1 VNRLRRHLLAGFLIA
16 ATAVIAPFSQAKA
29 QSAPDPAV
37 VISIADFT
45 QHLSDVDYLAEAA
58 GYGNMKFFAQTMVKQ
73 YIKGID
79 EGSPSGIMLY
89 FNEGSEEPDFLGFV
103 PVTNLDDLLDTISGM
118 AEVDEG
124 DDFTT
129 IITDN
134 DDELLVKEI
143 GSNAFFSN
151 KKEMFDNVPSDPAG
165 LLGDMPA
172 TYNLAARI
180 FSHRIPESLRTQA
193 LDVIREGYERSL
205 EQLGEVEPMQAE
217 LQRKNFEFQMK
228 QFASW
233 INETDNLMVGMCADK
248 EAKSLYMDFAMTAL
262 EDSEL
267 ATRFNASVPTEKSLF
282 PGFLMEGAA
291 FNQVTSVHLSE
302 GEIAEYTKMLEE
314 VEKAA
319 IEGMNEDGDLEE
331 DEAEMAEK
339 ALKNMVEL
347 ARETL
352 AEGNLDSGLT
362 VMLGDGDINIA
373 GGVRLADPKKLED
386 TIKELVAFAEE
397 KMGDEIQ
404 VNLNSGSHKDV
415 TFHQIIV
422 QIPEDEEEM
431 LDFVGDQ
438 ITLLV
443 GIGEKAAYIGVGS
456 NPMETLKSAMDGSG
470 TGTSDLIQ
478 LNIFIAPILRFA
490 ANMEGQPMVEALADA
505 MEENGE
511 DRLRMTTD
519 SIDNGFKMRFEM
531 QDGILSLIKSGIEGM
546 GANGGGFPGGDN
558 DF

>member
-1 VNRLRRHLLAGFLIA
+1 MNRLRRFLLAGFLIA
-16 ATAVIAPFSQAKA
+16 ATAVIAPLSQAKA

-45 QHLSDVDYLAEAA
+45 QQLSDVEYLAEAS

-79 EGSPSGIMLY
+79 NTLPAGIMLY
-89 FNEGSEEPDFLGFV
+89 FNEDSEEPDFLAFV

-124 DDFTT
+124 EDFTT

-143 GSNAFFSN
+143 GNNAFISN
-151 KKEMFDNVPSDPAG
+151 KKEMFDNIPSDPAG
-165 LLGDMPA
+165 LLGEMPK
-172 TYNLAARI
+172 TYNVAARI
-180 FSHRIPESLRTQA
+180 FSNRIPESLRTQA
-193 LDVIREGYERSL
+193 LDVIRDGYEKSL

-228 QFASW
+228 QFSSW
-233 INETDNLMVGMCADK
+233 INETDNLMVGMCADE
-248 EAKSLYMDFAMTAL
+248 EAKSLYMDFEMTAL
-262 EDSEL
+262 DGSEL
-267 ATRFNASVPTEKSLF
+267 ATRFNASMPTEKTLF
-282 PGFLMEGAA
+282 PGFLMDGSA

-302 GEIAEYTKMLEE
+302 SEVAEYTKMLVE

-319 IEGMNEDGDLEE
+319 IEGMNEDGDFEE
-331 DEAEMAEK
+331 DEAAMAEK
-339 ALKNMVEL
+339 AIKNMVAL

-352 AEGNLDSGLT
+352 EEGNLDSGLA
-362 VMLGDGDINIA
+362 VMLNEGDINVA

-386 TIKELVAFAEE
+386 TVKELVAFAET

-404 VNLNSGSHKDV
+404 VDLNSGSYKDV

-422 QIPEDEEEM
+422 QVPDDEEEVR
-431 LDFVGDQ
+431 DFVGDQ
-438 ITLLV
+438 VTLLI
-443 GIGEKAAYIGVGS
+443 GIGEKAAYLGVGS

-478 LNIFIAPILRFA
+478 LNAFVAPILRFA
-490 ANMEGQPMVEALADA
+490 ANMEGEPMLESLADA
-505 MEENGE
+505 MEENGD

-519 SIDNGFKMRFEM
+519 SINNGFKMRFEM

-546 GANGGGFPGGDN
+546 GAGGGFPGGDN